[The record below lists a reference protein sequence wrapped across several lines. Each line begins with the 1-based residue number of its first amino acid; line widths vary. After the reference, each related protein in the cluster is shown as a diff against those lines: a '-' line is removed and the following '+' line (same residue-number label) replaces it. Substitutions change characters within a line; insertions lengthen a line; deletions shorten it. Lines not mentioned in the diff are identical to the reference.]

1 MRQPAFRRWP
11 AWHNRLA
18 VFSSG
23 GSCQPAGYPE
33 RPDGPLAPAALRA
46 TDAGPDGIRRGLV
59 AYYRELIAAGGL
71 DAGGRFA
78 AAEAGLFDALGD

>member
-1 MRQPAFRRWP
+1 MRQPAPRRWP

-18 VFSSG
+18 VISSG
-23 GSCQPAGYPE
+23 GSRPPSEY
-33 RPDGPLAPAALRA
+33 PDGPLAPAALRA
-46 TDAGPDGIRRGLV
+46 APPGPDGIRRGLV

-78 AAEAGLFDALGD
+78 AAEAELFGALGD